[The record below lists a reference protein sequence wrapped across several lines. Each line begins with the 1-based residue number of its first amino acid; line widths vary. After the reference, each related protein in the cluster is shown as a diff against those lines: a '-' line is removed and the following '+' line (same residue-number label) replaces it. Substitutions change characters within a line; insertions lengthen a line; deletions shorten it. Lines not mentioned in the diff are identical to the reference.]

1 MPKASE
7 VKRGAIV
14 RHNGRVYAVKK
25 MEVRSPSS
33 RGSNTLYKMKL
44 QDVQSKQNLD
54 ETFKGEDMFEDVD
67 FIRRQSS
74 YSYFD
79 GELYVF
85 MDDEDFTQYSFSA
98 ADLDEQLGYLS
109 EGLGGILVILIDGA
123 EAGIQLPVSVD
134 LEIIE
139 TAPALKGGSVTK
151 RTKPATLAGG
161 LEVQIP
167 EYLAQGEIVKV
178 NTESGE
184 YVSRAG

>member
-1 MPKASE
+1 MPRASDI
-7 VKRGAIV
+7 KKGAIV
-14 RHNGRVYAVKK
+14 RYKGRVCAVRKIDT
-25 MEVRSPSS
+25 RAPSS

-44 QDVQSKQNLD
+44 QDVVSKQNLD

-67 FIRRQSS
+67 FVRRNAS

-85 MDDEDFTQYSFSA
+85 MDDEDFTQYSFNNDA
-98 ADLDEQLGYLS
+98 LEGQTGYLV
-109 EGLGGILVILIDGA
+109 EGLNGISVILIDGV
-123 EAGIQLPVSVD
+123 EAGIALPVSVD
-134 LEIIE
+134 LEILE

-167 EYLAQGEIVKV
+167 EYLAQGEVIKV

-184 YVSRAG
+184 YMSRTG

>member
-14 RHNGRVYAVKK
+14 RYKEHVCAVRRI
-25 MEVRSPSS
+25 EIRTPSS

-44 QDVQSKQNLD
+44 QDVQTKQNFD
-54 ETFKGEDMFEDVD
+54 ETFKGDDMLGDADLV
-67 FIRRQSS
+67 RRQSS

-85 MDDEDFTQYSFSA
+85 MDDEDYTQYSFNA
-98 ADLDEQLGYLS
+98 DDLDGQVGYLS
-109 EGLGGILVILIDGA
+109 EGLGDIYVMLIDGSPVGVA
-123 EAGIQLPVSVD
+123 LPSSVD

-139 TAPALKGGSVTK
+139 TAPAMKGGTVTK
-151 RTKPATLAGG
+151 RSKPATLTGG
-161 LEVQIP
+161 IEVLIP
-167 EYLAQGEIVKV
+167 EYLAQGEIIKV
-178 NTESGE
+178 NTETGE

>member
-1 MPKASE
+1 VPKASD
-7 VKRGAIV
+7 VKKGAIV
-14 RHNGRVYAVKK
+14 RYKDRVFAVRK
-25 MEVRSPSS
+25 VDTRAPSS

-54 ETFKGEDMFEDVD
+54 ETFKGEDMFEEADYV
-67 FIRRQSS
+67 RRNAS

-85 MDDEDFTQYSFSA
+85 MDDEDFTQYSFNA
-98 ADLDEQLGYLS
+98 ADLEGQISFLS
-109 EGLGGILVILIDGA
+109 EGLGDIQVMLIDGT
-123 EAGIQLPVSVD
+123 EAGILLPASVE

-167 EYLAQGEIVKV
+167 EYLAQGETIKV

-184 YVSRAG
+184 YVSRVG

>member
-1 MPKASE
+1 MRFK
-7 VKRGAIV
+7 
-14 RHNGRVYAVKK
+14 GRVCAVRK
-25 MEVRSPSS
+25 VDQRAPSS

-67 FIRRQSS
+67 YVRRNAS

-79 GELYVF
+79 GELFVF
-85 MDDEDFTQYSFSA
+85 MDDEDYTQYTFNE
-98 ADLDEQLGYLS
+98 DGLEGQTGYLV
-109 EGLGGILVILIDGA
+109 EGLGGISVMLIDGV
-123 EAGIQLPVSVD
+123 EAGITLPVSVD
-134 LEIIE
+134 LEILE

-167 EYLAQGEIVKV
+167 EYLAQGEIIKI

-184 YVSRAG
+184 YMSRTG

>member
-7 VKRGAIV
+7 VKKGAIV
-14 RHNGRVYAVKK
+14 RFKGRVCAVRKI
-25 MEVRSPSS
+25 ETRSPSS

-54 ETFKGEDMFEDVD
+54 ETFKGEDQFDDVEYV
-67 FIRRQSS
+67 RRNAS

-85 MDDEDFTQYSFSA
+85 MDDEDFTQYSFNQG
-98 ADLDEQLGYLS
+98 DLEGQIGFLS
-109 EGLGGILVILIDGA
+109 EGLSGIQVMLIDGA
-123 EAGIQLPVSVD
+123 EAGILLPTSVD
-134 LEIIE
+134 LEIVE
-139 TAPALKGGSVTK
+139 TSPALKGGSVTK

-167 EYLAQGEIVKV
+167 EYLAQGEIIKIS
-178 NTESGE
+178 TESGE
-184 YVSRAG
+184 YMARVG

>member
-7 VKRGAIV
+7 VKKGAIV
-14 RHNGRVYAVKK
+14 RHKGRVCAIRKI
-25 MEVRSPSS
+25 ETRSPSS

-44 QDVQSKQNLD
+44 QDVQTKQNLD
-54 ETFKGEDMFEDVD
+54 ETFKGEDLFEDVD

-85 MDDEDFTQYSFSA
+85 MDDEDYTQYSFNS
-98 ADLDEQLGYLS
+98 ADLEGQIGYLS
-109 EGLGGILVILIDGA
+109 EGLGDVIVILIDGA

-134 LEIIE
+134 LEIME

-178 NTESGE
+178 NTDSGE
-184 YVSRAG
+184 YVSRVG

>member
-1 MPKASE
+1 VPKASDI
-7 VKRGAIV
+7 KRGAIV
-14 RHNGRVYAVKK
+14 RFKDRVCAV
-25 MEVRSPSS
+25 S

-67 FIRRQSS
+67 YVRRNAS

-85 MDDEDFTQYSFSA
+85 MDDEDFTQYSFN
-98 ADLDEQLGYLS
+98 DEALEDQTRFLS
-109 EGLGGILVILIDGA
+109 DGLTGISVILIDGV
-123 EAGIQLPVSVD
+123 EVGITLPASVD
-134 LEIIE
+134 LEILE

-151 RTKPATLAGG
+151 RTKPATCAGG

-167 EYLAQGEIVKV
+167 EYLAAGEIIKV

-184 YVSRAG
+184 YMSRAG

>member
-1 MPKASE
+1 VPKASDI
-7 VKRGAIV
+7 KRGAIV
-14 RHNGRVYAVKK
+14 RFKDRVCAVRKIDT
-25 MEVRSPSS
+25 RAPSS

-67 FIRRQSS
+67 YVRRNAS

-85 MDDEDFTQYSFSA
+85 MDDEDFTQYSFN
-98 ADLDEQLGYLS
+98 DEALEDQTRFLS
-109 EGLGGILVILIDGA
+109 DGLTGISVILIDGV
-123 EAGIQLPVSVD
+123 EVGITLPASVD
-134 LEIIE
+134 LEILE

-151 RTKPATLAGG
+151 RTKPATCAGG

-167 EYLAQGEIVKV
+167 EYLAAGEIIKV

-184 YVSRAG
+184 YMSRAG